1 MSPTPSPVT
10 SPPEAASSRRY
21 DLDWIRVAAFFL
33 LIVYHVGVFYEPD
46 SDWHTSS
53 PRAIEG
59 IEMAMSLSSPWRL
72 ALLFLIAG
80 FATRFMTARL
90 SPGLRGA
97 GALARSRTG
106 RLFVPL
112 VFGMLVI
119 VPPQTWF
126 QVAQYTPHLVEPWP
140 QFYALYLSGE
150 HQWDI
155 TTPTWN
161 HLWFVAYLWVY
172 SLVLAGLLA
181 VTGDGLPR
189 LGRWLDRTMSGA
201 ALLIVPVLYLGLA
214 RQLYPVF
221 DRTHALVDDWYLHSV
236 YLPLFLFG
244 FLIAR
249 SERIRLA
256 LIANRWAALGLALT
270 AWLAWWT
277 YLLTWTG
284 LPGDIQ
290 IWTPVAENPPSWLR
304 IAMRWTY
311 AAIQWGAIAAIL
323 GFGAR
328 HLNFDRPALRY
339 LTVAVFPLYILHQTI
354 TVVAGHYL
362 PRLELPLGLE
372 AALLVA
378 ITFGGAFAGYEL
390 VRRIPPLRPFFGL
403 RFRPRPANRPP
414 RAP

>member
-1 MSPTPSPVT
+1 MPPSSSPEMSA
-10 SPPEAASSRRY
+10 PEPAATRRY

-33 LIVYHVGVFYEPD
+33 LILYHVGVFYESD
-46 SDWHTSS
+46 DWHTSS
-53 PRAIEG
+53 PRPIEG
-59 IEMAMSLSSPWRL
+59 IEIVMSLSSPWRL

-90 SPGLRGA
+90 SPGPGGA
-97 GALARSRTG
+97 GRLAWSRTG
-106 RLFVPL
+106 RLLIPL
-112 VFGMLVI
+112 IFGMLVI
-119 VPPQTWF
+119 VPPQTFF

-140 QFYALYLSGE
+140 RFYALYLSGE
-150 HQWDI
+150 HDWGI

-172 SLVLAGLLA
+172 SLVLACLLA
-181 VTGDGLPR
+181 LTGKGLATV
-189 LGRWLDRTMSGA
+189 GRWLDRPLSGP
-201 ALLIVPVLYLGLA
+201 LLLLAPMLYLGLA

-249 SERIRLA
+249 SERIRQTF
-256 LIANRWAALGLALT
+256 IAQRWAALAIAAA
-270 AWLAWWT
+270 AWLAWQA

-284 LPGDIQ
+284 LPGDLQ
-290 IWTPVAENPPSWLR
+290 LWTPLAENPPALLR

-323 GFGAR
+323 GFGGK
-328 HLNFDRPALRY
+328 HLAFDRPALRY

-354 TVVAGHYL
+354 TVVAGAWL
-362 PRLELPLGLE
+362 PDLQLPLAVE
-372 AALLVA
+372 AGLLVA
-378 ITFGGAFAGYEL
+378 ITFGGSFAGYEL
-390 VRRIPPLRPFFGL
+390 VRRIPPLRPFLGL
-403 RFRPRPANRPP
+403 KLRPQAAKRPP
-414 RAP
+414 RAA